1 MKVKELIK
9 MLEKTKADKVF
20 FTLVKGD
27 YTENITAGNL
37 SHLGVIGENYGEDED
52 TIEIGFEQ
60 KY

>member
-1 MKVKELIK
+1 MTVKEMIK

-20 FTLVKGD
+20 FTLVKEH
-27 YTENITAGNL
+27 YTEDNNSGNL
-37 SHLGVIGENYGEDED
+37 SHLGIIGENYGENQD

>member
-1 MKVKELIK
+1 MKVKDLIK

-20 FTLVKGD
+20 FTLVKD
-27 YTENITAGNL
+27 HYTEDNNSGNL
-37 SHLGVIGENYGEDED
+37 FHLGIIGENYGEDQD

>member
-1 MKVKELIK
+1 VKVKDLIK

-20 FTLVKGD
+20 FTLVKD
-27 YTENITAGNL
+27 YTEDNNSGNL
-37 SHLGVIGENYGEDED
+37 SHLGIIGENYGEDQD

>member
-1 MKVKELIK
+1 MIK

-20 FTLVKGD
+20 FTLVKEH
-27 YTENITAGNL
+27 YTEDNNSGNL
-37 SHLGVIGENYGEDED
+37 SHLGIIGQNYGENQD